1 VRAAYFYL
9 LRDEPQRIREVA
21 LRHAVHW
28 RDRALAGYRGGPF
41 ADRTGGLITFDVPSR
56 DAAERLV
63 ATDPFVSEGLVD
75 RSWLKEWR
83 PE

>member
-1 VRAAYFYL
+1 MRAAYFYL
-9 LRDEPQRIREVA
+9 LRDEPERIGEVA
-21 LRHAVHW
+21 PRHAAHW
-28 RDRALAGYRGGPF
+28 RERALAGYLGGPF
-41 ADRTGGLITFDVPSR
+41 ADRTGGLVTFEAPTR
-56 DAAERLV
+56 DEAERLV